1 MGMNPASMLGAFRPI
16 PVFDPLAQRQKK
28 AATIVS
34 EVNAQEAQQQQAD
47 EKAIRG
53 ALQVS
58 GGKLDDN
65 TISKIALVKPAAA
78 QALIK
83 SQHDARTSQYQA
95 SKAQLDQQKEQLAI
109 QGTKVAQEGQF
120 FDAILKGADRRLV
133 IESMPGSPEEKQA
146 LMGMSEADFQK
157 MAQAKSEMARTWKDR
172 ETQAINAATLKEKEA
187 KIEHDKATEE
197 YNRQLRVLT
206 LGKAANEFEHGQV
219 EPATGETKHE
229 TLTRTKPPAP
239 SAAVFAATIADPA
252 ATPAQKAQAKVA
264 MVELEKHTKATQR
277 PTSVNVTMPT
287 TASADGAP
295 DPTIKAIAEYR
306 LNPTSILNQ
315 RGINR
320 QAMMNA
326 ILAVNPDY
334 DVTNFPA
341 RNKTALDYS
350 PAGASGKA
358 LTAADTALAH
368 LHTVEE
374 LSKAMKNG
382 DVQQLNRLFNFLG
395 TQTGSAP
402 PENFRTAVRMVAPE
416 ITKAVVGG
424 QTSQADRKEMEEGFS
439 SNASDAQIMGAVQT
453 AARLLSERVKK
464 SKHAYKEEM
473 GHELKR
479 EFSPESLEMLKRF
492 DTGAKGGD
500 LPKGDGK
507 KIDGAMAKRFVEAA
521 GGDNAKARTLAKEKG
536 WAF

>member
-1 MGMNPASMLGAFRPI
+1 MGMNPASMLNAFRPV

-53 ALQVS
+53 ALQIS

-109 QGTKVAQEGQF
+109 QGAKVAQEGQF

-133 IESMPGSPEEKQA
+133 IESMPGTPEKKQA

-157 MAQAKSEMARTWKDR
+157 MAQAKSEIARTWKDR

-187 KIEHDKATEE
+187 KLEHDKATEE

-219 EPATGETKHE
+219 DPVTGETKHE
-229 TLTRTKPPAP
+229 TLMRNKPPA
-239 SAAVFAATIADPA
+239 DPA
-252 ATPAQKAQAKVA
+252 SVSEFKYAQTQGFKGTFEQYQNQDANRKRPVTHVSVTSGTTEAPGELAKALASYQIDPRSAFA
-264 MVELEKHTKATQR
+264 RTDAETKGRILAQ
-277 PTSVNVTMPT
+277 V
-287 TASADGAP
+287 
-295 DPTIKAIAEYR
+295 KAI
-306 LNPTSILNQ
+306 
-315 RGINR
+315 
-320 QAMMNA
+320 
-326 ILAVNPDY
+326 NPDY
-334 DVTNFPA
+334 DPTTFGA
-341 RNKTALDYS
+341 RNATATDYS
-350 PAGASGKA
+350 PKGKSGQA

-382 DVQQLNRLFNFLG
+382 NVQKLNQLFNYLG

-416 ITKAVVGG
+416 ITKAVIGAGGG
-424 QTSQADRKEMEEGFS
+424 QQERKEMEEGFS
-439 SNASDAQIMGAVQT
+439 ANASDAQIMGAVQT
-453 AARLLSERVKK
+453 AARLLAERVKK

-500 LPKGDGK
+500 QSGPKKVTQAEFNALPSGAVFLDPNGK
-507 KIDGAMAKRFVEAA
+507 ERRKP
-521 GGDNAKARTLAKEKG
+521 
-536 WAF
+536 